1 MGTSSTSDNFKEDI
15 NFNFDTTYM
24 GEEITLQVI
33 SNKNLYSVLHNN
45 NPIGNIKLGHIS
57 NTWYVIDRNY
67 TPGEIQRDSCAHFF
81 TVNVK

>member
-1 MGTSSTSDNFKEDI
+1 MRTSSTSDNFKEEI
-15 NFNFDTTYM
+15 NFNFNTTYM

-45 NPIGNIKLGHIS
+45 NPIGNIKLGYIS

-67 TPGEIQRDSCAHFF
+67 APGYLVDEIGNRIQAEL
-81 TVNVK
+81 